1 MSADKTYRGSC
12 FCGAVQ
18 FDVGGEPAA
27 AGDCHCDSCRKWSAA
42 PVRKV

>member
-1 MSADKTYRGSC
+1 MRADKTYRGSG
-12 FCGAVQ
+12 FCEAVQ

-27 AGDCHCDSCRKWSAA
+27 AGYCHCDSCRKWSAA